1 MSFTRNELIE
11 QYHKS
16 QFESNIPAQLFIL
29 SAGSALVMYRIRDVT
44 DDLDV
49 DTDEENYQKLAAA
62 GYPVIDDG
70 FPRVRLNDCT
80 DVHLIPT
87 PWVETMP
94 VDGVWCYT
102 LEDLLVQYVKLA
114 GHPDRDPGKIMRDL
128 EMVDKLKKLIAMR

>member
-16 QFESNIPAQLFIL
+16 QFDSNIPADRFIL
-29 SAGSALVMYRIRDVT
+29 SAGGALVMYRIRDVT
-44 DDLDV
+44 DDLDI
-49 DTDEENYQKLAAA
+49 DTDEEHYQKLVDA

-70 FPRVRLNDCT
+70 FPRVRLNEHT
-80 DVHLIPT
+80 DVHVIPT

-102 LEDLLVQYVKLA
+102 LEDLVTQYVRLA
-114 GHPDRDPGKIMRDL
+114 AHPARNPEKVVREIGRASCRERVL
-128 EMVDKLKKLIAMR
+128 